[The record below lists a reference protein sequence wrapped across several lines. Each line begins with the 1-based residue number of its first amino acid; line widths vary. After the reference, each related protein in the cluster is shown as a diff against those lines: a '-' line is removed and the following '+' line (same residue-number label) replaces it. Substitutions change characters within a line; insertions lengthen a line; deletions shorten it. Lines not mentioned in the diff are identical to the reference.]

1 MQKPMLDKEA
11 IIRWLDEVIDVELAK
26 PEEEIDMGLIAECDM
41 YLSELMS

>member
-11 IIRWLDEVIDVELAK
+11 IIRWLGEVIDAEMAK
-26 PEEEIDMGLIAECDM
+26 PEDEIDMALVAECDM